1 MMSFYGGKHGK
12 AFEISAVFANK
23 AEMDADL
30 AKRFNSEVPIN
41 SFVAISYGRKNTT
54 EYENNKKI
62 DQDKYQEQFD
72 STLWIKVY
80 SEAPLEGSSADFNRY
95 GIQYK
100 LIYDLA
106 GQTPTISFAESVE
119 LAPAEKGYIAIV
131 TKDINDPNYPELQ
144 AFLPRAANWY
154 SGTALSSSDTNI
166 TSAENDDNA
175 RNFYAG
181 DLYINRYEGTVFKCI
196 NANRD
201 QGTSNWQFLGSILG
215 PTLEVRKVETEMISS
230 EENVVITIT
239 QDRDERNEYHPLLPP
254 IDFNFK
260 IPRGT
265 RFFTGQGIYSGN
277 TLTALSNTTDNA
289 AVKNGDLFLESSV
302 SGKIG
307 FIYIKTASGWA
318 YKTSIF
324 GKTPELKANSV
335 KVNPDKAISV
345 KVTYPS
351 GDTAF
356 NNPTF
361 TIDVPRGSK
370 WFTQSET
377 PVFYSANTSLGLAG
391 AADGD
396 FWFNITDGFVYEAQN
411 KKWVKAGSFVVDL
424 TNTKTLTTNPYTVN
438 NNIVTPKAPSFDI
451 TIDEDNPAV
460 KPLVTATL
468 PVAPVINVNSKV
480 TTLAPGSPG
489 AAAVTYNQNGLE
501 IKLSLPQGIQG
512 ETGKGLNVRRSYDSI
527 ADRNA
532 DTSITWK
539 DGDACTVRIS
549 AGSAYYD
556 IWIYQ
561 SDYAGNW
568 VYTGTLLIS
577 SIDDS
582 RVDLS
587 QSWSS
592 QKISDEL
599 EILSGRIDTAENN
612 LDKVEEDLT
621 TLINQNINTAIT
633 NLEKKVTSNTTNI
646 SKNATAIA
654 ENKKNI
660 TSNTNEINSLK
671 TRVTTAEN
679 NINTA
684 NSNISQLRT
693 DLTATQKSVTS
704 LDESLSAK
712 INKIV
717 VKLNAPLTWGDLKN
731 GLNIT

>member
-12 AFEISAVFANK
+12 AFEVTAVFANK

-41 SFVAISYGRKNTT
+41 SFVAISYGKKNTT

-72 STLWIKVY
+72 STLWIKEY
-80 SEAPLEGSSADFNRY
+80 SEAPLDGNPAELNRY

-106 GQTPTISFAESVE
+106 GQTPTISFADSIE
-119 LAPAEKGYIAIV
+119 LAPTEKPSILID
-131 TKDINDPNYPELQ
+131 DISDSNYPVLR
-144 AFLPRAANWY
+144 AYLPRAANWY
-154 SGTALSSSDTNI
+154 SGTSLSSSDKVI
-166 TSAENDDNA
+166 TQVDNDKNSDK
-175 RNFYAG
+175 FYAG
-181 DLYINRYEGTVFKCI
+181 DLYINEYDGSVFKCLS
-196 NANRD
+196 ANRETL
-201 QGTSNWQFLGSILG
+201 TSSWEPLSSILG
-215 PTLEVRKVETEMISS
+215 PTLEVRNVGTEMIGS
-230 EENVVITIT
+230 EETVTVTIT
-239 QDRDERNEYHPLLPP
+239 QDKDGRTGYPLPP

-265 RFFTGQGIYSGN
+265 RFFTGQGTYSGD
-277 TLTALSNTTDNA
+277 TLTALSNTADNNNA
-289 AVKNGDLFLESSV
+289 KNGDLFLEATV

-345 KVTYPS
+345 EVTYPS

-356 NNPTF
+356 NSPTF

-396 FWFNITDGFVYEAQN
+396 FWFNTSDGFVYEAQN
-411 KKWVKAGSFVVDL
+411 KTWVKVGSFVIDL
-424 TNTKTLTTNPYTVN
+424 TNTRTLTTSPYTVSDN
-438 NNIVTPKAPSFDI
+438 KVTPKAPDFDI

-460 KPLVTATL
+460 RPLVTATL
-468 PVAPVINVNSKV
+468 PVAPVITVNSKV
-480 TTLAPGSPG
+480 TTLTPGSQG
-489 AAAVTYNQNGLE
+489 AAAVTYNQDGLE

-512 ETGKGLNVRRSYDSI
+512 ETGKGLNVRRSYDSV
-527 ADRNA
+527 ADRDA

-539 DGDACTVRIS
+539 DGDACTVAVS
-549 AGSAYYD
+549 EGSAYYD

-561 SDYAGNW
+561 SDYEGNW

-582 RVDLS
+582 KTNTS

-592 QKISDEL
+592 QKITDEL
-599 EILSGRIDTAENN
+599 NLVKTEIGNDLAT
-612 LDKVEEDLT
+612 LEEDLT
-621 TLINQNINTAIT
+621 ELIDQNIQTSID
-633 NLEKKVTSNTTNI
+633 NLETKVTANTEAINKNAIDITTNKNNI
-646 SKNATAIA
+646 SN
-654 ENKKNI
+654 
-660 TSNTNEINSLK
+660 NTDEINTLK
-671 TRVTTAEN
+671 DRVTTAETDIDN
-679 NINTA
+679 LEKDLQA
-684 NSNISQLRT
+684 LRGES
-693 DLTATQKSVTS
+693 DQSLTT
-704 LDESLSAK
+704 LDETLSGK

-717 VKLNAPLTWGDLKN
+717 VKLNAPLNWGDLKN
-731 GLNIT
+731 GLNITL

>member
-12 AFEISAVFANK
+12 AFEINAVFANK

-54 EYENNKKI
+54 EYEDNKKI

-80 SEAPLEGSSADFNRY
+80 SEAPLEGSSADLNRY

-106 GQTPTISFAESVE
+106 GQTPTISFVDSVE

-131 TKDINDPNYPELQ
+131 TEDINDPNYPKLQ

-154 SGTALSSSDTNI
+154 SGTSLTSTDKVI
-166 TSAENDDNA
+166 TQVENDKNSDK
-175 RNFYAG
+175 FYAG
-181 DLYINRYEGTVFKCI
+181 DLYINEYDGSVFRCLSS
-196 NANRD
+196 NRET
-201 QGTSNWQFLGSILG
+201 QTSSWEPIGSILG
-215 PTLEVRKVETEMISS
+215 PTLEVRKVETTMVSS
-230 EENVVITIT
+230 EETVTVTIT
-239 QDRDERNEYHPLLPP
+239 QDKDSRTGYPLPP
-254 IDFNFK
+254 IDFDFK

-265 RFFTGQGIYSGN
+265 RFFTGQGTYSGD
-277 TLTALSNTTDNA
+277 TLTALSNSTDNA
-289 AVKNGDLFLESSV
+289 AVKNGDLFLESNV

-307 FIYIKTASGWA
+307 FIYIKTVSGWA

-370 WFTQSET
+370 WFTQSEI

-424 TNTKTLTTNPYTVN
+424 TNTRTLTTNPYTVN
-438 NNIVTPKAPSFDI
+438 NNTVTPKAPSFDI

-480 TTLAPGSPG
+480 TTLAPGSQG

-501 IKLSLPQGIQG
+501 IKLSLPQGVQG
-512 ETGKGLNVRRSYDSI
+512 EMGKGLNVRRSYDSI

-582 RVDLS
+582 RIDES

-592 QKISDEL
+592 KKISDEL
-599 EILSGRIDTAENN
+599 GELTERIDTAENN
-612 LDKVEEDLT
+612 LNKVENDLT

-633 NLEKKVTSNTTNI
+633 NLEQKVTGNTTNI

-684 NSNISQLRT
+684 NSNIAQLRT
-693 DLTATQKSVTS
+693 DLTATQKSVTD
-704 LDESLSAK
+704 LDGTLTEK

>member
-12 AFEISAVFANK
+12 AFEITAVFANK

-54 EYENNKKI
+54 EYEDNKKI

-72 STLWIKVY
+72 STLWIKEY
-80 SEAPLEGSSADFNRY
+80 SEAPLDGNPAELNRY

-106 GQTPTISFAESVE
+106 GQTPTISFVDSVE

-131 TKDINDPNYPELQ
+131 TEDINDPNYPKLQ

-154 SGTALSSSDTNI
+154 SGTSLSSLDKVITQVDNDKNSDK
-166 TSAENDDNA
+166 
-175 RNFYAG
+175 FYAG
-181 DLYINRYEGTVFKCI
+181 DLYINEYDGSVFKCLS
-196 NANRD
+196 ANRETL
-201 QGTSNWQFLGSILG
+201 TSSWEPLGSILG
-215 PTLEVRKVETEMISS
+215 PTLEVRNVGTEMIGS
-230 EENVVITIT
+230 EETVTVTIT
-239 QDRDERNEYHPLLPP
+239 QDKDGRTGYPLPP

-265 RFFTGQGIYSGN
+265 RFFTGQGTYSGD
-277 TLTALSNTTDNA
+277 TLTALSNTTDNNNA
-289 AVKNGDLFLESSV
+289 KNGDLFLEATV

-345 KVTYPS
+345 EVTYPS

-377 PVFYSANTSLGLAG
+377 PVFYSTNTSLGLAG

-396 FWFNITDGFVYEAQN
+396 FWFNTSDGFVYEAQN
-411 KKWVKAGSFVVDL
+411 KAWIKVGSFVIDL
-424 TNTKTLTTNPYTVN
+424 TNTRTLTTNPYTVSN
-438 NNIVTPKAPSFDI
+438 NKVTPKAPDFDI

-460 KPLVTATL
+460 RPLVTATL
-468 PVAPVINVNSKV
+468 PVAPVITVNSKV
-480 TTLAPGSPG
+480 TTLTPGSQG
-489 AAAVTYNQNGLE
+489 AAAVTYNQDGLE

-527 ADRNA
+527 ADRDA
-532 DTSITWK
+532 DTSVTWK
-539 DGDACTVRIS
+539 DGDACTVAVS
-549 AGSAYYD
+549 EGSAYYD

-561 SDYAGNW
+561 NDYAGKW

-582 RVDLS
+582 QVSVS
-587 QSWSS
+587 QAWSS
-592 QKISDEL
+592 QKITNEL
-599 EILSGRIDTAENN
+599 NLVKTEVEND
-612 LDKVEEDLT
+612 LAALEEDLT
-621 TLINQNINTAIT
+621 ELIDQNIQTSID
-633 NLEKKVTSNTTNI
+633 NLDTKVTANTNAINKNATDITTNKNNI
-646 SKNATAIA
+646 SKN
-654 ENKKNI
+654 
-660 TSNTNEINSLK
+660 TNEIDTLKNRVSNAETDIDNLEKDLQTLRGESSQSL
-671 TRVTTAEN
+671 
-679 NINTA
+679 
-684 NSNISQLRT
+684 
-693 DLTATQKSVTS
+693 AT
-704 LDESLSAK
+704 LDESLSGK

-717 VKLNAPLTWGDLKN
+717 VKLNAPLNWGDLKN
-731 GLNIT
+731 GLNITL

>member
-12 AFEISAVFANK
+12 AFEVTAVFANK

-54 EYENNKKI
+54 EYEDNKKI

-72 STLWIKVY
+72 STLWIKEY
-80 SEAPLEGSSADFNRY
+80 SEAPLDGNPTELNRY

-106 GQTPTISFAESVE
+106 GQTPTISFVDSVE

-131 TKDINDPNYPELQ
+131 TEDINDPNYPKLQ

-154 SGTALSSSDTNI
+154 SGTSLSSLDKIITQVDNDKNSDK
-166 TSAENDDNA
+166 
-175 RNFYAG
+175 FYAG
-181 DLYINRYEGTVFKCI
+181 DLYINEYDGSVFKCLS
-196 NANRD
+196 ANRETL
-201 QGTSNWQFLGSILG
+201 TSSWEPLGSILG
-215 PTLEVRKVETEMISS
+215 PTLKVRTVGTEMVGS
-230 EENVVITIT
+230 EETVTVTIT
-239 QDRDERNEYHPLLPP
+239 QDKDGRTGYPLPP

-265 RFFTGQGIYSGN
+265 RFFTGQGTYSGD
-277 TLTALSNTTDNA
+277 TLTALSNTVDNNNA
-289 AVKNGDLFLESSV
+289 KNGDLFLEATV

-307 FIYIKTASGWA
+307 SIYIKTASGWA

-377 PVFYSANTSLGLAG
+377 PVFYSTNTSLGLSG

-396 FWFNITDGFVYEAQN
+396 FWFNTSDGFVYEAQN
-411 KKWVKAGSFVVDL
+411 KKWVKVGSFVIDL
-424 TNTKTLTTNPYTVN
+424 TNTRTLTTSPYTVSN
-438 NNIVTPKAPSFDI
+438 NKATPKAPDFDI
-451 TIDEDNPAV
+451 TIDENNPAV
-460 KPLVTATL
+460 RPLVTATL
-468 PVAPVINVNSKV
+468 PVAPVITVNSKV
-480 TTLAPGSPG
+480 TTLTPGSQG
-489 AAAVTYNQNGLE
+489 AAAVTYNQDGLE

-527 ADRNA
+527 ADRDA

-539 DGDACTVRIS
+539 DGDACTVAVS
-549 AGSAYYD
+549 EGSAYYD

-561 SDYAGNW
+561 SDYEGNW

-582 RVDLS
+582 QVSVS
-587 QSWSS
+587 QAWSS
-592 QKISDEL
+592 QKITDEL
-599 EILSGRIDTAENN
+599 NLVKNEINTVENDLAALEKDLTELIDQNIETSINN
-612 LDKVEEDLT
+612 LET
-621 TLINQNINTAIT
+621 
-633 NLEKKVTSNTTNI
+633 KVTANTNAINKNVTDIATNKNNI
-646 SKNATAIA
+646 SK
-654 ENKKNI
+654 
-660 TSNTNEINSLK
+660 NTNEINTLK
-671 TRVTTAEN
+671 DRVTTAETDIDN
-679 NINTA
+679 LEKDLQTLRGE
-684 NSNISQLRT
+684 SNESLET
-693 DLTATQKSVTS
+693 
-704 LDESLSAK
+704 LDETLSGK

-717 VKLNAPLTWGDLKN
+717 VKLNAPLNWGDLKN
-731 GLNIT
+731 GLNITL